1 MKTRIVEYCF
11 YEVHLY
17 EECLLIGGSVTSF
30 SSKSPFSPRI
40 IMQST
45 ISPKFENS
53 MIIYRFFTLATFI
66 SQALSLQPPHHSL
79 GKEHSLGYLSP
90 RTRYLPRLE
99 PLSYV
104 NTTRL
109 QVAYYEDGPSDG
121 QVVLLL
127 HGWPYDIHS
136 YTEVAPALVK
146 RGYRVIVPY
155 LRGNGPTTFLHT
167 DTFRSGQQAALGY
180 DIMELLDALSIK
192 KAIFAG
198 YDWGGRGACVA
209 AALWPKRCA
218 GLVSVNSYL
227 IQDLSKAWVPLDAKI
242 EAGFWYFYY
251 FLTPRGQA
259 ALAEH
264 PKDIARVVWNKNSPE
279 WNYTEADLDRAAET
293 FVNPDYV
300 SIVTH
305 VYRHRLLYAPGDPD
319 YSDIEKE
326 LLKQPVISVPTV
338 TLDGLADGNFPPT
351 NGSSSAKYFSGPHVH
366 HQVPG
371 AGHNLPQEKPEA
383 FVNAVLEVSSLK

>member
-1 MKTRIVEYCF
+1 MKLPFDTILALVA
-11 YEVHLY
+11 LAP
-17 EECLLIGGSVTSF
+17 VTIAASIAKCDALTQPDVRAANLEL
-30 SSKSPFSPRI
+30 SSGTHDQGAP
-40 IMQST
+40 
-45 ISPKFENS
+45 
-53 MIIYRFFTLATFI
+53 
-66 SQALSLQPPHHSL
+66 
-79 GKEHSLGYLSP
+79 
-90 RTRYLPRLE
+90 PRLE
-99 PLSYV
+99 PLKQV

-109 QVAYYEDGPSDG
+109 QVTYYEAGPKKG

-146 RGYRVIVPY
+146 KGYRVIVPY

-167 DTFRSGQQAALGY
+167 DTFRSGEQAALGY
-180 DIMELLDALSIK
+180 DIIELLDALKIK

-198 YDWGGRGACVA
+198 YDWGGRGANVA
-209 AALWPKRCA
+209 AALWPERCQ

-251 FLTPRGQA
+251 FLTPRGES

-264 PKDIARVVWNKNSPE
+264 PKDIARVVWDKNSPR

-305 VYRHRLLYAPGDPD
+305 VYKHRLLYAPGDPD
-319 YSDIEKE
+319 YAELERK
-326 LLKQPVISVPTV
+326 LLKQPPITVPAV

-351 NGSSSAKYFSGPHVH
+351 DGTSSASHFTGPRKH
-366 HQVPG
+366 HQVPD
-371 AGHNLPQEKPEA
+371 AGHNLPQEKPQA
-383 FVNAVLEVSSLK
+383 FIDAVLEVAKLK

>member
-1 MKTRIVEYCF
+1 MILHIFFALAAFIVQAATLVPSIDF
-11 YEVHLY
+11 A
-17 EECLLIGGSVTSF
+17 
-30 SSKSPFSPRI
+30 SKGP
-40 IMQST
+40 ST
-45 ISPKFENS
+45 V
-53 MIIYRFFTLATFI
+53 
-66 SQALSLQPPHHSL
+66 SLNARTDQP
-79 GKEHSLGYLSP
+79 
-90 RTRYLPRLE
+90 PRLE
-99 PLSYV
+99 PLHYV

-136 YTEVAPALVK
+136 YTQVAPALVEK
-146 RGYRVIVPY
+146 GYRVIVPY

-167 DTFRSGQQAALGY
+167 YTFRSGQQAALGN
-180 DIMELLDALSIK
+180 DIVELLDALDIK

-209 AALWPKRCA
+209 AALWPERCA

-227 IQDLSKAWVPLDAKI
+227 IQDLSKAWIPLDARI

-264 PKDIARVVWNKNSPE
+264 PKDIARVVWNKNSPK
-279 WNYTEADLDRAAET
+279 WNYTEADLDRAAEA

-305 VYRHRLLYAPGDPD
+305 VYSHRLLYQG
-319 YSDIEKE
+319 
-326 LLKQPVISVPTV
+326 
-338 TLDGLADGNFPPT
+338 
-351 NGSSSAKYFSGPHVH
+351 
-366 HQVPG
+366 
-371 AGHNLPQEKPEA
+371 
-383 FVNAVLEVSSLK
+383 

>member
-1 MKTRIVEYCF
+1 MIPQTLLALSILAF
-11 YEVHLY
+11 HAA
-17 EECLLIGGSVTSF
+17 CLIPPIGSAVKSPFVTTSF
-30 SSKSPFSPRI
+30 SSYSRAVKP
-40 IMQST
+40 
-45 ISPKFENS
+45 
-53 MIIYRFFTLATFI
+53 L
-66 SQALSLQPPHHSL
+66 
-79 GKEHSLGYLSP
+79 
-90 RTRYLPRLE
+90 RLE
-99 PLSYV
+99 PLQYV

-109 QVAYYEDGPSDG
+109 QVAYYEDGPGDG

-136 YTEVAPALVK
+136 YTDVAPALVQK
-146 RGYRVIVPY
+146 GYRVIAPY

-167 DTFRSGQQAALGY
+167 DTFRSGEQAALGY
-180 DIMELLDALSIK
+180 DIIELLDALDIE

-209 AALWPKRCA
+209 AALWPERCA

-227 IQDLSKAWVPLDAKI
+227 IQDLSKAWVPLNATI

-251 FLTPRGQA
+251 FLTPRGEA

-264 PKDIARVVWNKNSPE
+264 PKDIARIVWTKNSPE

-300 SIVTH
+300 SVVTH
-305 VYRHRLLYAPGDPD
+305 VYRHRLLYAPGDPS
-319 YSDIEKE
+319 YAGIEKS
-326 LLKQPVISVPTV
+326 LLKQPVITVPTV

-351 NGSSSAKYFSGPHVH
+351 NGSSSAQYFSGPRVH
-366 HQVPG
+366 HQVPN
-371 AGHNLPQEKPEA
+371 AGHNLPQEKPQA
-383 FVNAVLEVSSLK
+383 FVNAVLEVASLKSAGKA

>member
-1 MKTRIVEYCF
+1 MILCIFFALAASIVQAATLVPPIDF
-11 YEVHLY
+11 ASKGPSAVSLNART
-17 EECLLIGGSVTSF
+17 EE
-30 SSKSPFSPRI
+30 P
-40 IMQST
+40 
-45 ISPKFENS
+45 
-53 MIIYRFFTLATFI
+53 
-66 SQALSLQPPHHSL
+66 
-79 GKEHSLGYLSP
+79 
-90 RTRYLPRLE
+90 PRLE
-99 PLSYV
+99 PLQYI

-136 YTEVAPALVK
+136 YTQVAPALVGK
-146 RGYRVIVPY
+146 GYRVVVPY

-167 DTFRSGQQAALGY
+167 DTFRSGEQAALGY
-180 DIMELLDALSIK
+180 DIIELLDALDIK

-209 AALWPKRCA
+209 AALWPERCT

-227 IQDLSKAWVPLDAKI
+227 IQDLSKAWIPLDAKI

-264 PKDIARVVWNKNSPE
+264 PKDIARVVWDKNSPE
-279 WNYTEADLDRAAET
+279 WNYTEADLNRAAET

-305 VYRHRLLYAPGDPD
+305 VYRHRLLYVPGDPSYD
-319 YSDIEKE
+319 DIDKA
-326 LLKQPVISVPTV
+326 LLEQPVITVPAV
-338 TLDGLADGNFPPT
+338 TLDGLADGNFLPT
-351 NGSSSAKYFSGPHVH
+351 NGSSSAKYFSGPRVH

-371 AGHNLPQEKPEA
+371 AGHNLPQEKPQV
-383 FVNAVLEVSSLK
+383 FVDAVVEVAGLK

>member
-1 MKTRIVEYCF
+1 
-11 YEVHLY
+11 
-17 EECLLIGGSVTSF
+17 
-30 SSKSPFSPRI
+30 
-40 IMQST
+40 
-45 ISPKFENS
+45 
-53 MIIYRFFTLATFI
+53 MIISLIFILAAFI
-66 SQALSLQPPHHSL
+66 AQTLSLQPPDLSP
-79 GKEHSLGYLSP
+79 GKEHSSKHLSNP
-90 RTRYLPRLE
+90 TGHLPRLK

-109 QVAYYEDGPSDG
+109 QVAYYENGSPDA

-136 YTEVAPALVK
+136 YTEVVPALVK
-146 RGYRVIVPY
+146 QGYRVIVPY
-155 LRGNGPTTFLHT
+155 LRGNGPTTFLRT
-167 DTFRSGQQAALGY
+167 DTFRSGEQAALGY
-180 DIMELLDALSIK
+180 DIIELLDALKIK

-209 AALWPKRCA
+209 AALWPERCA

-264 PKDIARVVWNKNSPE
+264 PKDIARVVWDKNSPV

-300 SIVTH
+300 SVVTH

-319 YSDIEKE
+319 YSDIEKA

-351 NGSSSAKYFSGPHVH
+351 NGSSSAKYFSGPRVH

-371 AGHNLPQEKPEA
+371 AGHNLPQEKPSA
-383 FVNAVLEVSSLK
+383 FVNAVLEVASLK

>member
-1 MKTRIVEYCF
+1 
-11 YEVHLY
+11 
-17 EECLLIGGSVTSF
+17 
-30 SSKSPFSPRI
+30 
-40 IMQST
+40 
-45 ISPKFENS
+45 
-53 MIIYRFFTLATFI
+53 MIICLFFILAAFI
-66 SQALSLQPPHHSL
+66 ARTLSLQPPGFTP
-79 GKEHSLGYLSP
+79 GKEHSEHLGHRTGHLS
-90 RTRYLPRLE
+90 RLK
-99 PLSYV
+99 PLSFV

-109 QVAYYEDGPSDG
+109 QVAYYEDGSPDA

-146 RGYRVIVPY
+146 QGYRVIVPY
-155 LRGNGPTTFLHT
+155 LRGNGPTTFLDT

-180 DIMELLDALSIK
+180 DIIELLDTLNIK

-209 AALWPKRCA
+209 AALWPERCA

-251 FLTPRGQA
+251 LLTPRGQA

-264 PKDIARVVWNKNSPE
+264 PKDIARVVWDKNSPE
-279 WNYTEADLDRAAET
+279 WNYTEEDLDRATET

-300 SIVTH
+300 SVVT
-305 VYRHRLLYAPGDPD
+305 L
-319 YSDIEKE
+319 STDIACF
-326 LLKQPVISVPTV
+326 PTV

-351 NGSSSAKYFSGPHVH
+351 NGSSSAKYFSGTRVH

-371 AGHNLPQEKPEA
+371 AGHNLPQEKPSA
-383 FVNAVLEVSSLK
+383 FVNAVLEVTSLK

>member
-1 MKTRIVEYCF
+1 
-11 YEVHLY
+11 
-17 EECLLIGGSVTSF
+17 
-30 SSKSPFSPRI
+30 
-40 IMQST
+40 
-45 ISPKFENS
+45 
-53 MIIYRFFTLATFI
+53 MIICLFFILATFI
-66 SQALSLQPPHHSL
+66 AQALSLQPPDYSL
-79 GKEHSLGYLSP
+79 GKEHSSEHLNRRTGRLS
-90 RTRYLPRLE
+90 RLE

-109 QVAYYEDGPSDG
+109 QVAYYEDGSPDA

-146 RGYRVIVPY
+146 QGYRVIVPY

-180 DIMELLDALSIK
+180 DIIELLDALSIK

-198 YDWGGRGACVA
+198 YDW
-209 AALWPKRCA
+209 
-218 GLVSVNSYL
+218 
-227 IQDLSKAWVPLDAKI
+227 
-242 EAGFWYFYY
+242 
-251 FLTPRGQA
+251 
-259 ALAEH
+259 
-264 PKDIARVVWNKNSPE
+264 
-279 WNYTEADLDRAAET
+279 DLDRAAET

-300 SIVTH
+300 SVVTH
-305 VYRHRLLYAPGDPD
+305 VYRHRLLYAPGDPG
-319 YSDIEKE
+319 YNNIEKA
-326 LLKQPVISVPTV
+326 LLEQPVISVPTV

-351 NGSSSAKYFSGPHVH
+351 NGSSSAKYFSGPRAH

-383 FVNAVLEVSSLK
+383 FIKAVLDVLSLK